1 MKSTQRLFFLL
12 VFLIWSSGC
21 APMSVN
27 PLSDPATAEID
38 PRLIGVWYP
47 QDTEGGRGYV
57 HFVESKDK
65 GWLDVVIIDYKKS
78 GGVGIETFQMFTT
91 KLGQRYFMNIIERPL
106 TEEEKKNEDEKYH
119 LIFYEFSDGNL
130 SFRFMTAELVAQS
143 IERGELK
150 GTAVK
155 TKWTKDVTIT
165 DTTENLARYLLQ
177 SDINKLF
184 PQGLGDKPVILKKL
198 IH

>member
-1 MKSTQRLFFLL
+1 
-12 VFLIWSSGC
+12 
-21 APMSVN
+21 MSVN

-38 PRLIGVWYP
+38 QRLIGVWYP
-47 QDTEGGRGYV
+47 QDTKDGHGYV

-91 KLGQRYFMNIIERPL
+91 KLGQHYFMNIIERPL
-106 TEEEKKNEDEKYH
+106 TEEETANEAEKYN
-119 LIFYEFSDGNL
+119 LIFYDVLNGNL
-130 SFRFMTAELVAQS
+130 SFRFMSDDLVAQS

-155 TKWTKDVTIT
+155 EKWSKDVTIT
-165 DTTENLARYLLQ
+165 DTTENLARYILQ
-177 SDINKLF
+177 SDIEKLF
-184 PQGLGDKPVILKKL
+184 PRNTEENPTVLKKV